1 MDTSQPTSERW
12 KPVKGYEGIYE
23 VSSHGRVRSVD
34 RTITRSDGQVRRL
47 KGRAMRATLNEHG
60 YPFVDLRNQGKRRVR
75 KVHSLVAE
83 AFIGPRPDSMDVCHN
98 DGNPANNHVDNLRY
112 GTHSENM
119 LDKVRHGTDPDAAK
133 THCPRDHEL
142 FAENLTPSIA
152 KQGRRDCRACA
163 RARAYVH
170 YHSHLRDEFKAI
182 ADNYFNAILEE
193 RKIAA

>member
-1 MDTSQPTSERW
+1 MNTSKTTIEQWRDIPGH
-12 KPVKGYEGIYE
+12 PGHQ
-23 VSSHGRVRSVD
+23 VSNHGRVRSLD
-34 RTITRSDGQVRRL
+34 RTITRSDGQARRL
-47 KGRAMRATLNEHG
+47 KGRAMRATLNQHG

-142 FAENLTPSIA
+142 FAENIPPSSA
-152 KQGRRDCRACA
+152 KRGYRNCLACA

-170 YHSHLRDEFKAI
+170 YHPELKPQLETL
-182 ADNYFNAILEE
+182 ADSYFNAILNK
-193 RKIAA
+193 RKNAA